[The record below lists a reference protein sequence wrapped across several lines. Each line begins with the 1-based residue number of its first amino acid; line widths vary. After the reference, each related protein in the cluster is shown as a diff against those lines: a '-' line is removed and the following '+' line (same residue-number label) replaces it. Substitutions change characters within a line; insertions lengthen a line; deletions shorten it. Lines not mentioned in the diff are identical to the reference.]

1 MHISAWNINRV
12 LQAMWKLLNDPPAN
26 NDIHKTVNL
35 TYLSHYIPFYKTEWV
50 EDQKVAACGIMIC
63 PYIVEVKKHYQI

>member
-1 MHISAWNINRV
+1 MLISAWNINRV
-12 LQAMWKLLNDPPAN
+12 LQAMRKLLNDSPAN

-35 TYLSHYIPFYKTEWV
+35 TYLSHYIPFYKTEWA

>member
-1 MHISAWNINRV
+1 
-12 LQAMWKLLNDPPAN
+12 MWKLLNDPPAN

-50 EDQKVAACGIMIC
+50 EDQKVAACGIMM
-63 PYIVEVKKHYQI
+63 